1 MVEKNITRCRGHF
14 GEGVIMILYGQF
26 GAGSMPAPA
35 KLFTKLFHLEL
46 LPSIHF
52 CNMISIL
59 ALIVPGERPRQ
70 EMTRKG
76 SAGRTRSKFFPNGWT
91 NQNQEKDLN
100 QAINGQS
107 EGSNQPRS
115 SQSPKTRES
124 RSEPANQNARINKSV
139 PVTPDQTP
147 ILSPDSRP
155 LTPDGPKN
163 ENEMLSSSLPS
174 SFFHKSKY

>member
-1 MVEKNITRCRGHF
+1 M
-14 GEGVIMILYGQF
+14 
-26 GAGSMPAPA
+26 A
-35 KLFTKLFHLEL
+35 
-46 LPSIHF
+46 
-52 CNMISIL
+52 
-59 ALIVPGERPRQ
+59 
-70 EMTRKG
+70 RKG

-91 NQNQEKDLN
+91 NQNQERDLN

-124 RSEPANQNARINKSV
+124 RSEPTNQNARINKSV

-174 SFFHKSKY
+174 SFFHKSKFNSDWLANKNLFRKRNFNNAKTNDTKKCPAKTKRISFTVQEFRICHSHSGRIRTA

>member
-1 MVEKNITRCRGHF
+1 MPRTFWCRCQNDTLGLPWRGIEPGRRHNFLQNIFSSRIFTFHF
-14 GEGVIMILYGQF
+14 WIRIL
-26 GAGSMPAPA
+26 
-35 KLFTKLFHLEL
+35 
-46 LPSIHF
+46 
-52 CNMISIL
+52 ISIL

-70 EMTRKG
+70 EMARKG

-91 NQNQEKDLN
+91 NQNQERDLN

-115 SQSPKTRES
+115 SQSPKARES
-124 RSEPANQNARINKSV
+124 RSEPTNQNARINKSV
-139 PVTPDQTP
+139 PVTPDQTT
-147 ILSPDSRP
+147 ILSPDPRP

-174 SFFHKSKY
+174 SFFHKSKL